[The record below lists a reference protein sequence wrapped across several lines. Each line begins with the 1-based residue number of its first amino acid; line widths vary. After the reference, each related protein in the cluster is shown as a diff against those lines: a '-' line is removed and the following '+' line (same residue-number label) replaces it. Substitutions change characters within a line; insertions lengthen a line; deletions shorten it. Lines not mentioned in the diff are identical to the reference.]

1 MKRIIICMPNFIG
14 DSINTIP
21 AIELI
26 RQVFPQARITLLG
39 PSFLKELFEYDPR
52 IFYVIV
58 SNKRK
63 KNYFRNIFVIL
74 RNRYDLGI
82 LFTNTFMTALLL
94 RLALVKRLVGYENE
108 GRGFLLNFKRP
119 LNRNV
124 HYINRYAMLVNE
136 WLGNK
141 FTCLPTLK
149 LYYKQECN
157 FHFANNNPV
166 IGLYLGGTNKRFRRY
181 PEEQAIVL
189 LRMLRNY
196 NLVFIGDSNDAVV
209 QSSYVRQAMIDNV
222 LDLSGKTSVGELV
235 TSIANM
241 DILIT
246 IDSAA
251 MHIAAA
257 VKTAFIALL
266 GLSTSPTS
274 TILPRSQTGV
284 FLKIENNLINE
295 ADYIKNIT
303 PEIIYR
309 NVELLMNR
317 KKDRHDT
324 QQGRSF

>member
-52 IFYVIV
+52 ISYIIV

-124 HYINRYAMLVNE
+124 HYINRYAMLVNSF
-136 WLGNK
+136 LNNK
-141 FTCLPTLK
+141 FTYLPPLK
-149 LYYKQECN
+149 LYYKQERN
-157 FHFANNNPV
+157 FNFDNDKAV
-166 IGLYLGGTNKRFRRY
+166 VGLYLGGTNKRYRRY
-181 PEEQAIVL
+181 PEDHSLAL
-189 LRMLRNY
+189 LYLLKDY
-196 NLVFIGDSNDAVV
+196 NMILIGDSNDAIV
-209 QSSYVRQAMIDNV
+209 QSSYAHHANMDNL
-222 LDLSGKTSVGELV
+222 LDFSGKTSVGELI
-235 TSIANM
+235 TTIANL
-241 DILIT
+241 DLLIT

-251 MHIAAA
+251 MHIASA
-257 VKTAFIALL
+257 VGTKFIALM

-274 TILPRSQTGV
+274 TVVPKTNLGV
-284 FLKIENNLINE
+284 ILKIENNMIDE
-295 ADYIKNIT
+295 ACYIQNIT
-303 PEIIYR
+303 PEIVYQ
-309 NVELLMNR
+309 NVRLILD
-317 KKDRHDT
+317 KQKD
-324 QQGRSF
+324 

>member
-108 GRGFLLNFKRP
+108 GRGFLLNFNRP

-124 HYINRYAMLVNE
+124 HYINRYAMLVNSF
-136 WLGNK
+136 LNNK
-141 FTCLPTLK
+141 FTYLPPLK
-149 LYYKQECN
+149 LYYKQERN
-157 FHFANNNPV
+157 FNFDNDKAV
-166 IGLYLGGTNKRFRRY
+166 VGLYLGGTNKRYRRY
-181 PEEQAIVL
+181 PEDHSLAL
-189 LRMLRNY
+189 LYLLKDY
-196 NLVFIGDSNDAVV
+196 NMILIGDSNDAIV
-209 QSSYVRQAMIDNV
+209 QSSYAHHANMDNL
-222 LDLSGKTSVGELV
+222 LDFSGKTSVGELI
-235 TSIANM
+235 TTIANL
-241 DILIT
+241 DLLIT

-251 MHIAAA
+251 MHIASA
-257 VKTAFIALL
+257 VGTKFIALM

-274 TILPRSQTGV
+274 TVVPKTNLGV
-284 FLKIENNLINE
+284 ILKIENNMIDE
-295 ADYIKNIT
+295 ACYIQNIT
-303 PEIIYR
+303 PEIVYQ
-309 NVELLMNR
+309 NVRLILD
-317 KKDRHDT
+317 KQKD
-324 QQGRSF
+324 